1 MTRFWNFATAVVL
14 GFVFVS
20 AASAQ
25 TYGPYA
31 GGYNAG
37 TYLGSAPMLANHHS
51 STIDE
56 GILTGQS
63 RLLQGAGIYNA
74 LSAEAYNRY
83 QDGYAKELDNKQR
96 YVKTYFEAKRLNA
109 SYRAETM
116 PAPLSKQ
123 KLDQWNQEDQP
134 SRLSRREYNSDTGN
148 VVWPAVLQAQVFDNN
163 RLLLED
169 LFARRTANEFG
180 VNSPFYRQVQANTAQ
195 IKDQLKSYLRSE
207 DKFFSDQEYVAAQ
220 NFLNS
225 LQQEAR
231 LAPDLDGL
239 AANVG
244 N

>member
-1 MTRFWNFATAVVL
+1 MTRIWNFAIAAVL
-14 GFVFVS
+14 GLVSVS

-37 TYLGSAPMLANHHS
+37 AYLGSAPMLANHHS

-74 LSAEAYNRY
+74 LTAEAYNRY

-96 YVKTYFEAKRLNA
+96 YVKTYFETKRLNA

-116 PAPLSKQ
+116 PAPLSKE

-134 SRLSRREYNSDTGN
+134 SRLSRREYNVDTGR
-148 VVWPAVLQAQVFDNN
+148 VAWPAVLQAQIFDDN
-163 RLLLED
+163 RLYLDD
-169 LFARRTANEFG
+169 LFARRSANEFG
-180 VNSPFYRQVQANTAQ
+180 VNSPFYREVKASTTQ
-195 IKDQLKSYLRSE
+195 IKDQLRSYLRSE

-231 LAPDLDGL
+231 MAPDLNGL
-239 AANVG
+239 VAN
-244 N
+244 